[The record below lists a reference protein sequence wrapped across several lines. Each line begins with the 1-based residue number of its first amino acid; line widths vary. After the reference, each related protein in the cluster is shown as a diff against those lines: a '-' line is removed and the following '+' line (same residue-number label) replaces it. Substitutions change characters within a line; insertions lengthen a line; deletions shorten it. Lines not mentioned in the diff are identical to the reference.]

1 MINKF
6 GEFKKG
12 DFVVLLLDASGY
24 KCDGGGMNIDY
35 IYRLR
40 KDVTPFC
47 FEVEIDTIGYEGSG
61 WSTSSRSASDE
72 FRYKMRKASFKEVE
86 AYIRNGYK
94 PCKAIADETQLNII
108 DNLNELSELLK
119 KMKKL
124 KTN

>member
-24 KCDGGGMNIDY
+24 KRNEGSMKTGY

-40 KDVTPFC
+40 EDVTPFYL
-47 FEVEIDTIGYEGSG
+47 EVEIDNIGYEGSG
-61 WSTSSRSASDE
+61 WVTSSRSASDK